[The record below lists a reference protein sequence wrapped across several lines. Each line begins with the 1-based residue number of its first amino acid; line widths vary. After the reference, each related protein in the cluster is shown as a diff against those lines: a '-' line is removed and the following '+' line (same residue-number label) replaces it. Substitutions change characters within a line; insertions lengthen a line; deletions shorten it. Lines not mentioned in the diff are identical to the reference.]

1 MLAFPSCP
9 LPPFAASAALPL
21 PSLPGVWDF
30 GESSLHGDDERGR
43 PAEPHLVQELLCEPR
58 SVAEEPASAGAPSDG
73 LMRVLLLQTFFPP
86 AHRTQFL

>member
-30 GESSLHGDDERGR
+30 GESSLHRDDERGR
-43 PAEPHLVQELLCEPR
+43 PAEPHLVQELLCGPR